1 MIENVLK
8 NLDIKLDPPT
18 ADEKTKDTIFALL
31 NIIEAQ
37 AKQISAL
44 RQQLQDLRDEINR
57 LKGEQ
62 GKPDIKPNTKEKKH
76 IDISSEKE
84 RKKKKKPRKKRKKN
98 QHIEINRTEKCK
110 VDKSKLPADAQFKGY
125 QTVVVQG
132 LKIEPDNV
140 LFKKEVYYSP
150 SEKKTYIADL
160 PAGYEGGFDPTI
172 KSLIIILKNVC
183 NVSEPKILDFL
194 INVGIDISAGSISN
208 ILIKD
213 NEQFHEEKTEIVNA
227 GLESTEYQQTDD
239 TKARV
244 HGKNH
249 HSHILCNPYYTAY
262 TTKEKKNRLA
272 VLEVLKNGNPLQYC
286 LNQQAFE
293 IVSQL
298 KLGKKYL
305 NQLKKLESDIEY
317 TENEFEQKISQL
329 FPSITDRVKLK
340 IFEAAAIASYR
351 MGKGTAPPVVTTM
364 MCDDAPQFKL
374 IFEQLALCWVHDGR
388 HYKKLCPVVPYNAQ
402 KLSEFLSQYWDYY
415 HKLLDYKTMP
425 LPETAELLSVE
436 FDQLFSTKTGYNDL
450 DDRILKTKNKKDNL
464 LLVLKYPE
472 IPLHNN
478 ASELAARVM
487 ARKRDVSLHTMTT
500 EGTKA
505 NDNFLTIVETCKK
518 LGINQFEYIVDR
530 VSKKYQM
537 PSLAKLIRDISNN
550 KSLKIAIQNVTM
562 KY

>member
-1 MIENVLK
+1 MIKDVLK
-8 NLDIKLDPPT
+8 ELDIALDHV
-18 ADEKTKDTIFALL
+18 DDKTKETILSLL

-37 AKQISAL
+37 AKETNEL
-44 RQQLQDLRDEINR
+44 RAQLQQLRDENNR

-62 GKPDIKPNTKEKKH
+62 GKPDIKANKKNKQH
-76 IDISSEKE
+76 IDVSSEKE
-84 RKKKKKPRKKRKKN
+84 RKKNKPWKKRKKN
-98 QHIEINRTEKCK
+98 RNIKIDDTRKCR
-110 VDKSKLPADAQFKGY
+110 VDKDKLPDDAQFKGY
-125 QTVVVQG
+125 KTVIVQG
-132 LKIEPDNV
+132 LKIESDNV
-140 LFKKEVYYSP
+140 LFKKEIYYSP
-150 SEKKTYIADL
+150 SLKKTYIADL
-160 PAGYEGGFDPTI
+160 PEGYEGGFDSTI
-172 KSLIIILKNVC
+172 KSLVIILKNVS

-194 INVGIDISAGSISN
+194 TNVGVDISAGSISN

-213 NEQFHEEKTEIVNA
+213 NEQFHQEKTDIINA
-227 GLESTEYQQTDD
+227 GLESTDYQQTDD

-244 HGKNH
+244 NGKNH

-262 TTKEKKNRLA
+262 TTKENKSRLA

-286 LNQQAFE
+286 LNHQAFE
-293 IVSQL
+293 IAGQL

-305 NQLKKLESDIEY
+305 NQLKKIESDIEY
-317 TENEFEQKISQL
+317 SKNEFEQRILQL
-329 FPSITDRVKLK
+329 FPSLTDRVKQK

-351 MGKGTAPPVVTTM
+351 MGKGSGPPVVKKM

-388 HYKKLCPVVPYNAQ
+388 HYKKLCPVVPFNAQ
-402 KLSEFLSQYWDYY
+402 ELNDFIGQYWDYY
-415 HKLLDYKTMP
+415 HKLLDYKKTP

-436 FDQLFSTKTGYNDL
+436 FDRLFSTKTGYADL
-450 DDRILKTKNKKDNL
+450 DDRILKTRNKKDNL

-487 ARKRDVSLHTMTT
+487 ARKRDVSLHTMTD

-505 NDNFLTIVETCKK
+505 NDTFLTIVETAKK
-518 LGINQFEYIVDR
+518 LGVNQFKYIVDR

-537 PSLAKLIRDISNN
+537 PALAEIIREISKNN
-550 KSLKIAIQNVTM
+550 QSKMAYQ
-562 KY
+562 

>member
-1 MIENVLK
+1 MINDILK
-8 NLDIKLDPPT
+8 EIDIALDHVDN
-18 ADEKTKDTIFALL
+18 KTKETILSLL

-37 AKQISAL
+37 AKEINEL
-44 RQQLQDLRDEINR
+44 RAQLQNLRDEINR

-62 GKPDIKPNTKEKKH
+62 GKPDIKPNKKNKEH
-76 IDISSEKE
+76 NDVSSEKE
-84 RKKKKKPRKKRKKN
+84 RKKNKPWKKRKKN
-98 QHIEINRTEKCK
+98 QNIKIDDTRKCR
-110 VDKSKLPADAQFKGY
+110 VDKDKLPDDAQFKGY
-125 QTVVVQG
+125 KDVIVQG
-132 LKIEPDNV
+132 LKIESNNI
-140 LFKKEVYYSP
+140 LFKKEIYYSP
-150 SEKKTYIADL
+150 SLNKTYIADL
-160 PAGYEGGFDPTI
+160 PDDYDGGFDSTI

-194 INVGIDISAGSISN
+194 TNVGVNISAGSISN

-244 HGKNH
+244 NGKNH

-262 TTKEKKNRLA
+262 TTKENKSRLA

-286 LNQQAFE
+286 LNHQAFE
-293 IVSQL
+293 IASQL

-305 NQLKKLESDIEY
+305 NQLKKLTSDIEY
-317 TENEFEQKISQL
+317 SENEFEQIISQL
-329 FPSITDRVKLK
+329 FFSITDRVKQK

-351 MGKGTAPPVVTTM
+351 IGKGSGPPVVKKM

-388 HYKKLCPVVPYNAQ
+388 HYKKLCPVVPFNAQ
-402 KLSEFLSQYWDYY
+402 KLNDFIDQYWEYY
-415 HKLLDYKTMP
+415 QRLLDYKKTP
-425 LPETAELLSVE
+425 LPETAESLSVE
-436 FDQLFSTKTGYNDL
+436 FDQLFSTKTDYEDL
-450 DDRILKTKNKKDNL
+450 DDRILKTKNKKDNM

-487 ARKRDVSLHTMTT
+487 ARKRDVSLHTMTA

-505 NDNFLTIVETCKK
+505 NDTFLTIMETAKK
-518 LGINQFEYIVDR
+518 LDVNQFEYIVDR

-537 PSLAKLIRDISNN
+537 PSLAKIIRDVSKN
-550 KSLKIAIQNVTM
+550 
-562 KY
+562 